1 MSALCTS
8 LKVVLIMDYLYIF
21 LLFSKLLTCSTLY
34 IVIFSKYDWWTKSC
48 VCCNYYV
55 QKFNQYHKRLRK
67 ESLLRNVSEFA
78 EHLFQVIIYSR
89 WIFLFSV
96 HQILTLGV
104 DLSTK
109 TDAFLVNLAIPPPHP
124 YLHFCLGP
132 LCLSLWNR
140 SFQTMLLALAKL
152 FLCMS
157 MELPLNIMIY
167 HLISVISVNQSWE
180 SDRNEYN
187 QPPGRGS
194 SWFGPNFTEDGYR
207 RGNPKK
213 RTSRSFQSMSIS
225 LSTLLLYM
233 SKTCLSLI

>member
-1 MSALCTS
+1 MIGEPNLVFAATIMCRSLTSTTKGSEKKVYCAMSVSLQSTYFRLSSISDEFFCSRFIRFLRSELTS
-8 LKVVLIMDYLYIF
+8 QLKLMPF
-21 LLFSKLLTCSTLY
+21 F
-34 IVIFSKYDWWTKSC
+34 
-48 VCCNYYV
+48 
-55 QKFNQYHKRLRK
+55 
-67 ESLLRNVSEFA
+67 
-78 EHLFQVIIYSR
+78 
-89 WIFLFSV
+89 
-96 HQILTLGV
+96 
-104 DLSTK
+104 
-109 TDAFLVNLAIPPPHP
+109 VNLAIPPPHP

-157 MELPLNIMIY
+157 MELTLNIMIY